1 MKVYVMVSFPEIQ
14 DFMEHPRWNECIFC
28 QSIEG
33 HECPDSTYMVP
44 KDLYEGIESYAFAKD
59 NLGKT
64 FLYEGREVKVVGHSD
79 EDIIVEYLDCDMGWS
94 ELDDNDVLLIPAD
107 VTGSLYYVGPE
118 DLEEKIIIKSR
129 SGFREAGPC
138 DSRFIP
144 IRENKH
150 SKSCRVKT

>member
-1 MKVYVMVSFPEIQ
+1 
-14 DFMEHPRWNECIFC
+14 
-28 QSIEG
+28 
-33 HECPDSTYMVP
+33 MVP

-94 ELDDNDVLLIPAD
+94 
-107 VTGSLYYVGPE
+107 GRFRR
-118 DLEEKIIIKSR
+118 KIIIKSR

>member
-44 KDLYEGIESYAFAKD
+44 KD
-59 NLGKT
+59 
-64 FLYEGREVKVVGHSD
+64 LYEGREVKVVGHSD

-118 DLEEKIIIKSR
+118 DLEEK
-129 SGFREAGPC
+129 
-138 DSRFIP
+138 
-144 IRENKH
+144 
-150 SKSCRVKT
+150 

>member
-59 NLGKT
+59 NLGKI
-64 FLYEGREVKVVGHSD
+64 FLYEGREVKVVGYSD
-79 EDIIVEYLDCDMGWS
+79 EDIIVEYLDRNMGWS
-94 ELDDNDVLLIPAD
+94 GLDDNDVLLIPAD

-118 DLEEKIIIKSR
+118 DLEEK
-129 SGFREAGPC
+129 
-138 DSRFIP
+138 
-144 IRENKH
+144 
-150 SKSCRVKT
+150 

>member
-64 FLYEGREVKVVGHSD
+64 FLYEGREVKVVGHSN
-79 EDIIVEYLDCDMGWS
+79 EDVIVEYLDCNMGWS
-94 ELDDNDVLLIPAD
+94 GLDDNDVLLIPAD

-118 DLEEKIIIKSR
+118 DLEEK
-129 SGFREAGPC
+129 
-138 DSRFIP
+138 
-144 IRENKH
+144 
-150 SKSCRVKT
+150 